1 MKQKNIINV
10 LIFAVIL
17 SLFSTVFTACTPID
31 IQFEKDMT
39 KESTTVNTTI
49 PDDVEET
56 PVSIVCLSG
65 TPNCYR
71 YEGTTLI
78 FTAVN
83 ADTVYAISGSFKGN
97 IVIDTGDNYKFDLE
111 MHGFTLL
118 CDYTNPITVLSGDEI
133 SIKAKKDYTNY
144 IYDNREA
151 LDINDAT
158 QVEAAIYSEVDLEFA
173 GKGNLIVN
181 SKNNNG
187 IHTKDDLQIKNLTLI
202 VVCSDNAL
210 KGNDSV
216 EITDAITTL
225 IATKGDCIKTTNSHI
240 NPNTSNQKGTV
251 YIAGG
256 THRLYSACDG
266 IDSSYDVVIENSS
279 ENKTILNIYTE
290 RYSEHSEDIA
300 FTSAKGIKAANSV
313 TIKSGTINISSY
325 DDGIVAKNNGV
336 LLENGN
342 APKGDVTI
350 LGGTVNIKSN
360 NKGISADGVLN
371 VTSPNVNIEEFCQ

>member
-1 MKQKNIINV
+1 MKHKNAITV
-10 LIFAVIL
+10 LIFAIIL
-17 SLFSTVFTACTPID
+17 SLFSSIFTACTPID

-39 KESTTVNTTI
+39 TESTTVNTTI
-49 PDDVEET
+49 PDDVEEEQ
-56 PVSIVCLSG
+56 VSIICLSG

-71 YEGTTLI
+71 YDGTTLI
-78 FTAVN
+78 FTTVN

-118 CDYTNPITVLSGDEI
+118 CDYTTPITVLSGDEI
-133 SIKAKKDYTNY
+133 SLKAKKDYTNY

-151 LDINDAT
+151 LDINDLT
-158 QVEAAIYSEVDLEFA
+158 QEAAAIYSEVDLELA
-173 GKGNLIVN
+173 GKGKLVVN

-187 IHTKDDLQIKNLTLI
+187 IHTKDDLQVKNLTLT

-210 KGNDSV
+210 KGNDGV

-240 NPNTSNQKGTV
+240 NPNTGNQKGTV

-256 THRLYSACDG
+256 THSLYSACDG
-266 IDSSYDVVIENSS
+266 IDASYDVLIENSL
-279 ENKTILNIYTE
+279 ENRTFVNIYTE
-290 RYSEHSEDIA
+290 RYSEYSENVP
-300 FTSAKGIKAANSV
+300 FTSAKGIKAANSI
-313 TIKSGTINISSY
+313 TIKSGTVNISSY
-325 DDGIVAKNNGV
+325 DDGIVAKNNGT

-342 APKGDVTI
+342 APKCDVTI
-350 LGGTVNIKSN
+350 SGGTVNIKSN
-360 NKGISADGVLN
+360 NKGIKADGTLN
-371 VTSPNVNIEEFCQ
+371 ITSENVNVEEFCQ